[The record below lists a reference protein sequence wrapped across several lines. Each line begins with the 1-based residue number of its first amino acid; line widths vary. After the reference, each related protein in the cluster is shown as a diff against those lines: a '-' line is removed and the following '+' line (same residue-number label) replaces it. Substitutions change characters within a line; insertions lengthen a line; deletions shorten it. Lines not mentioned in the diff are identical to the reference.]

1 MTQHQ
6 YAQKTFTQITNVAA
20 EKALYIGG
28 EWQSG
33 VSTVSNINPSDIAEN
48 LGEFAQASE
57 AQVQQAI
64 TAAKQAQPEWEH
76 TPIERKQAVLQAIGD
91 ELIGRCDEL
100 GALLAREEGKPFA
113 EGRGEIYR
121 AGQFFQYF
129 AAEVLRQIGDNA
141 ASVRPGVS
149 VEVTREA
156 VGVIGIISPW
166 NFPTATAAW
175 KIAPALAF
183 GNSVIWK
190 PANLT
195 PASAVALTEII
206 HRQGLP
212 AGTFNLV
219 LGGGSTV
226 GNALIHSKEINGVSF
241 TGSVDTGRKVATAT
255 APNFIRC
262 QLEMGSKNALVIADD
277 ADIQIAVEAT
287 IAGSFSG
294 AGQKCTASSR
304 LVVMDSIH
312 DAYVEALIKR
322 MSELKVGH
330 ALDEGIFMGPVV
342 DGKQLDANLTWIE
355 KAKDCGAE
363 LAFGGERLTMPHEGF
378 YMSPTLFVNT
388 KNSWEV
394 NQEEVFA
401 PMASVIRVADLD
413 EAIATVNDT
422 RFGLTGGIITQS
434 LRSSAIFKQQAQT
447 GCVMV
452 NLPTAGTDYHV
463 PFGGRKE
470 SSFGPREQGQYAK
483 EFYTVVKTAYQRP
496 Y

>member
-1 MTQHQ
+1 MTHLQ
-6 YAQKTFTQITNVAA
+6 NVQA
-20 EKALYIGG
+20 ENALYIGG
-28 EWQSG
+28 EWQAG
-33 VSTVSNINPSDIAEN
+33 VSTVANINPSDISEN
-48 LGEFAQASE
+48 IGNFAQASAE
-57 AQVQQAI
+57 QVQQAI
-64 TAAKQAQPEWEH
+64 SAAKHAQPEWEK

-91 ELIGRCDEL
+91 ELIARCDEL
-100 GALLAREEGKPFA
+100 GTLLSREEGKPFA

-141 ASVRPGVS
+141 DSVRPGVS

-206 HRQGLP
+206 HRQGIP

-219 LGGGSTV
+219 LGSGSTV
-226 GNALIHSKEINGVSF
+226 GDALINSKEVNGVSF
-241 TGSVDTGRKVATAT
+241 TGSVDTGRKVAAAT
-255 APNFIRC
+255 APNFVRC

-277 ADIQIAVEAT
+277 ADIQTAVEAT

-304 LVVMDSIH
+304 LVVMDSVH
-312 DAYVEALIKR
+312 DQYVEALIKR

-330 ALDEGIFMGPVV
+330 ALEEGVFMGPVV
-342 DGKQLDANLTWIE
+342 DGNQLEANLGWVE
-355 KAKDCGAE
+355 KARQSGGE
-363 LAFGGERLTMPHEGF
+363 LAFGGERLSMQHEGF
-378 YMSPTLFVNT
+378 YMAPTLFLNT
-388 KNSWEV
+388 KNDWEV
-394 NQEEVFA
+394 NQEEVFS

-413 EAIATVNDT
+413 EAIATTNDT

-434 LRSSAIFKQQAQT
+434 LRTSALFKQQAQT

>member
-1 MTQHQ
+1 MTQLQ
-6 YAQKTFTQITNVAA
+6 NVQA
-20 EKALYIGG
+20 ENALYIGG
-28 EWQSG
+28 EWQAG
-33 VSTVSNINPSDIAEN
+33 VSTVANINPSDISEN
-48 LGEFAQASE
+48 IGNFAQAS
-57 AQVQQAI
+57 ADQVQQAI
-64 TAAKQAQPEWEH
+64 SAAKHAQPEWEK

-91 ELIGRCDEL
+91 ELIARCDEL
-100 GALLAREEGKPFA
+100 GTLLSREEGKPFA

-141 ASVRPGVS
+141 ESVRPGVS

-206 HRQGLP
+206 HRQDMP

-219 LGGGSTV
+219 LGSGSKV
-226 GNALIHSKEINGVSF
+226 GDALINSKEVNGVSF
-241 TGSVDTGRKVATAT
+241 TGSVDTGRKVAAAT
-255 APNFIRC
+255 APNFVRC
-262 QLEMGSKNALVIADD
+262 QLEMGSKNALVVADD
-277 ADIQIAVEAT
+277 ADIQTAVDAT

-304 LVVMDSIH
+304 LVVMDGIH
-312 DAYVEALIKR
+312 DQYVEALIKR

-330 ALDEGIFMGPVV
+330 ALEDGVFMGPVV
-342 DGKQLDANLTWIE
+342 DGNQLEANLGWVE
-355 KAKDCGAE
+355 KARQSGGE
-363 LAFGGERLTMPHEGF
+363 LAFGGERLSMKHEGF
-378 YMSPTLFVNT
+378 YMSPTLFLNT
-388 KNSWEV
+388 KNDWEV

-401 PMASVIRVADLD
+401 PMASVIRVADLE
-413 EAIATVNDT
+413 EAIATTNDT

-434 LRSSAIFKQQAQT
+434 LRTSAMFKQQAQT

>member
-1 MTQHQ
+1 MTQLQ
-6 YAQKTFTQITNVAA
+6 NVQA
-20 EKALYIGG
+20 ENALYIGG
-28 EWQSG
+28 EWQAG
-33 VSTVSNINPSDIAEN
+33 VSTVVNINPSDISEN
-48 LGEFAQASE
+48 IGNFAQASAE
-57 AQVQQAI
+57 QVQQAI
-64 TAAKQAQPEWEH
+64 SAAKHAQPEWEK

-91 ELIGRCDEL
+91 ELIARCDEL
-100 GALLAREEGKPFA
+100 GTLLSREEGKPFA

-141 ASVRPGVS
+141 ESVRPGVS

-206 HRQGLP
+206 HRQGIP

-219 LGGGSTV
+219 LGSGSTV
-226 GNALIHSKEINGVSF
+226 GDALINSKEVNGVSF
-241 TGSVDTGRKVATAT
+241 TGSVDTGRKVAAAT
-255 APNFIRC
+255 APNFVRC

-277 ADIQIAVEAT
+277 ADIQTAVDAT

-304 LVVMDSIH
+304 LVVMDGIH
-312 DAYVEALIKR
+312 DQYVEALIKR

-330 ALDEGIFMGPVV
+330 ALEDGVFMGPVV
-342 DGKQLDANLTWIE
+342 DGNQLEANLGWVE
-355 KAKDCGAE
+355 KARQSGGE
-363 LAFGGERLTMPHEGF
+363 LAFGGERLSMKHEGF
-378 YMSPTLFVNT
+378 YMSPTLFLNT
-388 KNSWEV
+388 KNDWEV

-401 PMASVIRVADLD
+401 PMASVIRVANLE
-413 EAIATVNDT
+413 EAIATTNDT

-434 LRSSAIFKQQAQT
+434 LRTSAMFKQQAQT

>member
-1 MTQHQ
+1 MTHLQ
-6 YAQKTFTQITNVAA
+6 NVQA
-20 EKALYIGG
+20 ENALYIGG
-28 EWQSG
+28 EWQAG
-33 VSTVSNINPSDIAEN
+33 VSTVANINPSDISEN
-48 LGEFAQASE
+48 IGNFAQASAE
-57 AQVQQAI
+57 QVQQAI
-64 TAAKQAQPEWEH
+64 SAAKHAQPEWEK

-91 ELIGRCDEL
+91 ELIARCDEL
-100 GALLAREEGKPFA
+100 GTLLSREEGKPFA

-141 ASVRPGVS
+141 DSVRPGVS

-206 HRQGLP
+206 HRQGIP

-219 LGGGSTV
+219 LGSGSTV
-226 GNALIHSKEINGVSF
+226 GDALINSKEVNGVSF
-241 TGSVDTGRKVATAT
+241 TGSVDTGRKVAAAT
-255 APNFIRC
+255 APNFVRC

-277 ADIQIAVEAT
+277 ADIQTAVEAT

-312 DAYVEALIKR
+312 DQYVDALIKR

-330 ALDEGIFMGPVV
+330 ALEDGVFMGPVV
-342 DGKQLDANLTWIE
+342 DGNQLEANLGWVE
-355 KAKDCGAE
+355 KARQRGGE
-363 LAFGGERLTMPHEGF
+363 LAFGGERLSMQHEGF
-378 YMSPTLFVNT
+378 YMAPTLFLNT
-388 KNSWEV
+388 KNDWEV

-413 EAIATVNDT
+413 EAIATTNDT

-434 LRSSAIFKQQAQT
+434 LRTSALFKQQAQT